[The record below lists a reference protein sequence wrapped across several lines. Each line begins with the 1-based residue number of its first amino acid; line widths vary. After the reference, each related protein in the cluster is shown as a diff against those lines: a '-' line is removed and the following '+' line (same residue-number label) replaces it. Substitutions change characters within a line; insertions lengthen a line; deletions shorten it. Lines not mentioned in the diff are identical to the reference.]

1 MTADLHLAQVG
12 IKMKNIN
19 HLNPIYR
26 CFSNFHLSIGGHP
39 NLRKYWIIRLLGLQ
53 LPELKFNIELDFPF
67 NPKYVPKLRNRK
79 YRRACYQSFMLYK
92 KSFKPFRIAR
102 FRIIKNELKWFKSS
116 EPKLTHIVDAYSY
129 SNEQFQRY
137 YTERWEA
144 RVENQIFKG
153 IIYHDPK
160 S

>member
-1 MTADLHLAQVG
+1 MTADHHPAQVG
-12 IKMKNIN
+12 IKMKNLN

-26 CFSNFHLSIGGHP
+26 CFSNFHLFIGGRS
-39 NLRKYWIIRLLGLQ
+39 NVRKYWVIRLLGLQ

-67 NPKYVPKLRNRK
+67 NPKNISKLRNRK

-102 FRIIKNELKWFKSS
+102 FRIIKNEMKWFKSS
-116 EPKLTHIVDAYSY
+116 QPKLTHIADVYSDP
-129 SNEQFQRY
+129 NEQFQML
-137 YTERWEA
+137 YTHRWLA
-144 RVENQIFKG
+144 DSENIFFKG

-160 S
+160 F